1 MNVSFKQ
8 RFSLHKRAWGFHLV
22 AEVGVVVRQTIL
34 LYWGNMRRLT
44 GSSGQPLDVA
54 VTYHDQATTCS
65 LEILSRLS
73 PSAIAQLIQRL
84 AMGWTVRTSNPGRS
98 LWPRCWGVGL
108 WTLDCWICGFESL
121 RRHRCLCCVEECD
134 MRTGYKGTQWIKR
147 KEEGKSTNKNKNAG
161 GGENFHTHPDC
172 FQGPASLLYS
182 GYQVSFPGVKRPG
195 RDDHPPPSGAE
206 VNAKVELYFCPALG
220 HHGLY

>member
-8 RFSLHKRAWGFHLV
+8 PFCLHKQAWGFHLV

-34 LYWGNMRRLT
+34 LYRGTQGVQQVHQDNRLT
-44 GSSGQPLDVA
+44 
-54 VTYHDQATTCS
+54 YHVQATTCS
-65 LEILSRLS
+65 LQILSRLS

-84 AMGWTVRTSNPGRS
+84 AMGWTVRGSNPGRS

-121 RRHRCLCCVEECD
+121 RRYRCLCCVECD
-134 MRTGYKGTQWIKR
+134 MRTGYEGTQWIKR
-147 KEEGKSTNKNKNAG
+147 KEGRKKEGKSTNKNKNAG

-172 FQGPASLLYS
+172 YTVGTRSLS
-182 GYQVSFPGVKRPG
+182 RG
-195 RDDHPPPSGAE
+195 
-206 VNAKVELYFCPALG
+206 
-220 HHGLY
+220 